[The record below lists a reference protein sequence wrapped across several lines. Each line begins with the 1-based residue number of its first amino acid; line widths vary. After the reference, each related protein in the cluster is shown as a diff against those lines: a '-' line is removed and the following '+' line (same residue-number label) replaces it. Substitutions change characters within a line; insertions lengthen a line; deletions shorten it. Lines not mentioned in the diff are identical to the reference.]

1 MPLTLEVVGEKAARM
16 GSAARKT
23 FTSGGTIGRLDD
35 NDWVLPDEYIS
46 GHHARISFM
55 NGAFSIEDT
64 STNGVFINSPQNRMT
79 RNKPYPLRSGDTIFI
94 DDYEVRVTVSAEP
107 AAAQAY
113 APARREASSA
123 PVAPD
128 EPFFDGVPGA
138 SGVPTATDPLAL
150 LGLQSSPAV
159 KPGPSAASLQNQS
172 PLAQHYRPPTA
183 TPPSPPSAPM
193 RAAAP
198 PPKAPP
204 AGFIPDD
211 YDPMGADEDP
221 FASPPDPPASR
232 PSQSMPPSSP
242 PPARPAA
249 TPPARA
255 VPAAPSAAAHTEMT
269 SPPRVPKPGPRPA
282 TMEPRAAQPNP
293 SADRDPHR
301 TAPLPVPGDPF
312 EASDSAAKPQ
322 RSPSQERPRPPA
334 APVSSAP
341 VPPARPKVPPR
352 VASPAVPPSPPS
364 AERAGSSSPA
374 VPASTAASAPRA
386 APARGGGEM
395 DFAAMLKAA
404 GLDDVRVTPELSQ
417 QFGQILRVVVAGL
430 MDVLRARD
438 KIKDEF
444 RMRMTTFKQADNNP
458 LKFSVNVEDALHN
471 LLIKRN
477 AAYLGPVEAF
487 EDAFLDVRN
496 HQMAMLAGVRVAY
509 EAMLKEFDPDRLQ
522 KDFEPAAKGGNFL
535 GGGAKAKYWELYRN
549 RFHDMVKDAD
559 SSFRHLFGDD
569 FAKAYEEQLA
579 RLKAANRAE
588 RK

>member
-1 MPLTLEVVGEKAARM
+1 MSLTLEVVGEKAARM
-16 GSAARKT
+16 GAAARKT
-23 FTSGGTIGRLDD
+23 FMSGGTIGRLAD
-35 NDWVLPDEYIS
+35 NDWIFPDEYIS
-46 GHHARISFM
+46 GHHARISFT
-55 NGAFSIEDT
+55 NGAFLIEDT
-64 STNGVFINSPQNRMT
+64 STNGVFINSPQNRLT

-94 DDYEVRVTVSAEP
+94 DDYEVRVTLGAEP
-107 AAAQAY
+107 AAVESY
-113 APARREASSA
+113 APARRGASSGSL
-123 PVAPD
+123 VPD
-128 EPFFDGVPGA
+128 DPFTDGVPGA

-159 KPGPSAASLQNQS
+159 RPGPSAASLQNQS

-183 TPPSPPSAPM
+183 TPPTPTAPVQV
-193 RAAAP
+193 APP

-204 AGFIPDD
+204 PGFIPDD
-211 YDPMGADEDP
+211 YDPMGAEEDP

-232 PSQSMPPSSP
+232 PAQAIPSPPS
-242 PPARPAA
+242 ARPAVA
-249 TPPARA
+249 PQTRAAPA
-255 VPAAPSAAAHTEMT
+255 PPSAAASTEFT
-269 SPPRVPKPGPRPA
+269 GPPRVPKPGSRPA
-282 TMEPRAAQPNP
+282 TVEPRAAQPGP
-293 SADRDPHR
+293 SARDASR
-301 TAPLPVPGDPF
+301 SAQAPITSDPF
-312 EASDSAAKPQ
+312 ETSGSVKP
-322 RSPSQERPRPPA
+322 PS
-334 APVSSAP
+334 P
-341 VPPARPKVPPR
+341 VPPVRPKARPPQA
-352 VASPAVPPSPPS
+352 ASPVVPPSP
-364 AERAGSSSPA
+364 
-374 VPASTAASAPRA
+374 AASPSRA
-386 APARGGGEM
+386 APAEGAGGAREM

-430 MDVLRARD
+430 MDVLQARN

-444 RMRMTTFKQADNNP
+444 RMRMTTYKQADNNP

-471 LLIKRN
+471 LLVKRN

-509 EAMLKEFDPDRLQ
+509 EAMLAEFDPDRLQ
-522 KDFEPAAKGGNFL
+522 KDFDPLAKSANFL
-535 GGGAKAKYWELYRN
+535 GGGPKAKYWELYRN

>member
-1 MPLTLEVVGEKAARM
+1 MPLTLEVIGDKAARM
-16 GSAARKT
+16 GSSARKT
-23 FTSGGTIGRLDD
+23 FTSGGTIGRLAD
-35 NDWVLPDEYIS
+35 NDWIFPDEYIS
-46 GHHARISFM
+46 GHHARISFT
-55 NGAFSIEDT
+55 NGAFLIEDT
-64 STNGVFINSPQNRMT
+64 STNGVFINSRQSRLT

-94 DDYEVRVTVSAEP
+94 DDYEVRVTLGAEP
-107 AAAQAY
+107 AAVESY
-113 APARREASSA
+113 APARVGASSGSFL
-123 PVAPD
+123 D

-150 LGLQSSPAV
+150 LGLQSPPAV
-159 KPGPSAASLQNQS
+159 RPGPSAASLQNQS

-183 TPPSPPSAPM
+183 TPPTPTAPVQV
-193 RAAAP
+193 AP
-198 PPKAPP
+198 PPPRAPP
-204 AGFIPDD
+204 PGFIPDD

-232 PSQSMPPSSP
+232 PAQAIPSP
-242 PPARPAA
+242 PPARPAVA
-249 TPPARA
+249 PPRA
-255 VPAAPSAAAHTEMT
+255 VPAPPSASTPTVFT
-269 SPPRVPKPGPRPA
+269 SPPRIPKPGPRPA
-282 TMEPRAAQPNP
+282 TVEPRPAQLSLSAGRDASRNAQPPIN
-293 SADRDPHR
+293 S
-301 TAPLPVPGDPF
+301 DPF
-312 EASDSAAKPQ
+312 EASDSVPKPG
-322 RSPSQERPRPPA
+322 RNSSQERP
-334 APVSSAP
+334 APP
-341 VPPARPKVPPR
+341 VPPARPKAPPPR
-352 VASPAVPPSPPS
+352 AASPVAP
-364 AERAGSSSPA
+364 SSPA
-374 VPASTAASAPRA
+374 ASPPRA
-386 APARGGGEM
+386 APAGGAGDM

-404 GLDDVRVTPELSQ
+404 GLDEVRVTPQLSQ

-430 MDVLRARD
+430 MDVLQARN

-444 RMRMTTFKQADNNP
+444 RMRITTYKQADNNP

-471 LLIKRN
+471 LLVKRN

-509 EAMLKEFDPDRLQ
+509 EAMLAEFDPDRLQ
-522 KDFEPAAKGGNFL
+522 KDFDLAAKSANFL
-535 GGGAKAKYWELYRN
+535 AGGPKAKYWELYRN